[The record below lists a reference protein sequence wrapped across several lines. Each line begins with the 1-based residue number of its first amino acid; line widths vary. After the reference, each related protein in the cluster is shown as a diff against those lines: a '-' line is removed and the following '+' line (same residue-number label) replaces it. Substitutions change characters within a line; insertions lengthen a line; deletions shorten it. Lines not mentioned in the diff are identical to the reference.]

1 MSGYK
6 YVFYTLSVNS
16 DGPIASRRQRY
27 LSRPRHDDEASNDQ
41 RCSSFKGTDILG
53 IRYCYPPVRARG
65 SDLCTVRTAGINLS
79 TWTRIVWRRGKANIN
94 RLLGNPPL
102 DAPRKTHTAHG
113 ASSRLPY
120 EIVEMIIAHI
130 AHDLDALKACSST
143 CRSWYIAAVPHIHR
157 TLTLTDGTRSITH
170 RELKPLSQLH
180 QLGLVPLIKEIR
192 VYQQRGNWLAPQ
204 AFSPGDLSCF
214 SAFPNVQSLRLQY
227 LEISHF
233 IPGIERYFGHF
244 SSTLRSIAL
253 LEPTCTPRQL
263 SYFLSLF
270 PNLDNIAIWHTPTLP
285 PNITIPDTELVPL
298 STPRLQGRLMLRQ
311 FDSAETCICL
321 VTLCGGLRF
330 RYMNLCMVGGCVPVL
345 FEACAETLETLRFH
359 AADEAGK

>member
-1 MSGYK
+1 MR
-6 YVFYTLSVNS
+6 V
-16 DGPIASRRQRY
+16 
-27 LSRPRHDDEASNDQ
+27 H
-41 RCSSFKGTDILG
+41 
-53 IRYCYPPVRARG
+53 G
-65 SDLCTVRTAGINLS
+65 SDLRALRAAGMNLS
-79 TWTRIVWRRGKANIN
+79 TQMRIAWRRGKANIN

-102 DAPRKTHTAHG
+102 GVPLETHSAHG
-113 ASSRLPY
+113 ATSLLPY

-180 QLGLVPLIKEIR
+180 QLGLIPLIKEIR

-204 AFSPGDLSCF
+204 AFSPGDLSCL
-214 SAFPNVQSLRLQY
+214 SAFPNVQTLRLQY
-227 LEISHF
+227 LEIPHF

-253 LEPTCTPRQL
+253 LEPAGTPRQL

-270 PNLDNIAIWHTPTLP
+270 PNLDNIAIWHTPTRP
-285 PNITIPDTELVPL
+285 PNITTPGTELLPF
-298 STPRLQGRLMLRQ
+298 STPGLRGRLMLRQ
-311 FDSAETCICL
+311 FDSAETWICL
-321 VTLCGGLRF
+321 VALCGGLRF
-330 RYMNLCMVGGCVPVL
+330 RYMNLCMVGGCAPLL

-359 AADEAGK
+359 AADEVGE

>member
-1 MSGYK
+1 
-6 YVFYTLSVNS
+6 
-16 DGPIASRRQRY
+16 
-27 LSRPRHDDEASNDQ
+27 
-41 RCSSFKGTDILG
+41 
-53 IRYCYPPVRARG
+53 VRARG

-157 TLTLTDGTRSITH
+157 TLTLTDGTRSITDGTHSITDGTRSITDGTRSITH

-204 AFSPGDLSCF
+204 AFSPGDLTHF

-227 LEISHF
+227 LENSHF
-233 IPGIERYFGHF
+233 IPGIEHYFGHL

-285 PNITIPDTELVPL
+285 PTLTIPDTELVPL

-311 FDSAETCICL
+311 FDSAETWICL
-321 VTLCGGLRF
+321 VALCGDLRF
-330 RYMNLCMVGGCVPVL
+330 RYMNLCMVGGCAPVL
-345 FEACAETLETLRFH
+345 FKACAETLETLRFH